1 MVKYLGVYGMIV
13 KLNLGCGFD
22 KRDGYVNLDGFSK
35 CNPDILWDIENI
47 QWPFADNTFDEIL
60 IKHVLEHVG
69 QTFTMF
75 KSIMQEI
82 YRVSRSNARIQIQVP
97 NYKHVTF
104 WADPSHVRAFDQIT
118 FEMMSR
124 EKNDQWIDQGAN
136 YTMLAYIMDVD
147 FLLTHFSFVA
157 DEFAANSVKD
167 EEDPSRKLWEMNSTN
182 WNYVKELR
190 FELKVIK

>member
-1 MVKYLGVYGMIV
+1 L

-22 KRDGYVNLDGFSK
+22 KREGYINLDGFSK

-47 QWPFADNTFDEIL
+47 QWPFADSTFDEIL

-75 KSIMQEI
+75 RSIMQEI
-82 YRVSRSNARIQIQVP
+82 YRVSKPDAKIQIQVP

-104 WADPSHVRAFDQIT
+104 WADPTHVRAFDQLT
-118 FEMMSR
+118 FEMMSKQ
-124 EKNDQWIDQGAN
+124 KNDQWIAQGAN
-136 YTMLAYIMDVD
+136 YTMLAYLMDVD
-147 FLLTHFSFVA
+147 FLLMSSGFVPDA
-157 DEFAANSVKD
+157 FAANLLKD
-167 EEDPSRKLWEMNSTN
+167 EQDPPMKLWEMNATN
-182 WNYVKELR
+182 WNYVRELA